1 MGLLGKHGAV
11 FSLHGSVDLCLQL
24 RRLQLSF
31 PNRRI
36 IQATQ
41 STLSSTST
49 VCQEQ
54 KSKAAK
60 VLPLWAYST
69 FEDSQPDELTEEG
82 LLSVRNPF
90 PNWNHL
96 FLFCQLAIYWKLCH
110 LLFRS
115 TYSMVH
121 GNRVSRFTINE
132 VHPVTMA
139 AKWAGGAFMQSPR
152 HITVKDVCSENRMR
166 CFPWAQM
173 ATF

>member
-1 MGLLGKHGAV
+1 MELCFPSMAV
-11 FSLHGSVDLCLQL
+11 WTCASSCEGCSFLFPRGESSRQHNLHWALHRQCARNRN
-24 RRLQLSF
+24 RRLQRFF
-31 PNRRI
+31 P
-36 IQATQ
+36 
-41 STLSSTST
+41 S
-49 VCQEQ
+49 
-54 KSKAAK
+54 
-60 VLPLWAYST
+60 WAYDT